1 MKKKTE
7 EKKMQESPVKGLIQT
22 NMLLGGQVGNKN
34 VRVPG
39 NEQSPHYL
47 NMAKTYIEEN
57 PGTPVGSPG
66 RYQVRSERY

>member
-39 NEQSPHYL
+39 NEQSPQP
-47 NMAKTYIEEN
+47 N
-57 PGTPVGSPG
+57 
-66 RYQVRSERY
+66 